1 MLSCLRYAVYNIDV
15 LIRLETW
22 RSEKAEEPVN
32 TTVPFAGLSDFAGV
46 FAHCLL

>member
-15 LIRLETW
+15 LIRLETR

-32 TTVPFAGLSDFAGV
+32 TAVLFAGLSDFAGV
-46 FAHCLL
+46 FAQCLL